1 MSKDLSPWKTTHRTD
16 NFIFQLV
23 DPHNLDIVNGEL
35 TSVMLDGFSITEDYT
50 SDNLVTG
57 SLTAISDEYG
67 IDDGWWI
74 RIIHSV
80 PEFSYYEE
88 LATLVPSNYTH
99 KYINNSYTT
108 KYTLQSVLWSMADD
122 LLPWHFTIGSGQT
135 VKQAF
140 ANVCHSAD
148 QEFRIPSW
156 ARDYRYNETV
166 VYEMSDS
173 LLDILYDLANT
184 ANDIIDLDGHGR
196 IILKPYNAIS
206 SREPDWVIDADSNDS
221 IVLDKGI
228 SWDEDHSDVYN
239 REIVVYKNKDTEIV
253 GYAEADPISKFSGAK
268 VGYTRAQ
275 IHQENDLD
283 PATVE
288 HAAQKARQYL
298 ALQMDH
304 HIERSITCMYF
315 PVRQGEIVQLTI
327 NGKTTKYLAINV
339 ERNFSDMTV
348 GLTLREA

>member
-16 NFIFQLV
+16 NFVFQLV
-23 DPHNLDIVNGEL
+23 DPHNLNIVKGEL
-35 TSVMLDGFSITEDYT
+35 TNVVLEDFSITEDHT

-57 SLTAISDEYG
+57 NLTAI
-67 IDDGWWI
+67 DDGSWIDGCWI

-80 PEFSYYEE
+80 PEFSYSEE

-99 KYINNSYTT
+99 KYINNSNTT
-108 KYTLQSVLWSMADD
+108 KYSLQSVLWSMADD
-122 LLPWHFTIGSGQT
+122 LLPYHFTIGSGQT
-135 VKQAF
+135 VKNAF
-140 ANVCHSAD
+140 I
-148 QEFRIPSW
+148 RICDMASQGYSISSS
-156 ARDYRYNETV
+156 ARDARYNETV

-173 LLDILYDLANT
+173 LLDILYDLASV

-196 IILKPYNAIS
+196 IVLKPYNVIS
-206 SREPDWVIDADSNDS
+206 SREPDWVIDADSSDS
-221 IVLDKGI
+221 VVLDKGI

-239 REIVVYKNKDTEIV
+239 REIVVYKNKDTEII
-253 GYAEADPISKFSGAK
+253 GYSDADSSSRFSDAK

-283 PATVE
+283 PATYA

-327 NGKTTKYLAINV
+327 NGKTTKCLAINV